1 MTHQS
6 PRTRATG
13 TQIPI
18 LRVEGFLIASIQQS
32 LDDDAVLA
40 FEQSMLERV
49 AAEDALGVV
58 IDITAVDV
66 VDSFMARTLNDI
78 ATAVGLIGAKVAV
91 VGIQPAAAITLVKMG
106 FTIPRAITA
115 LDLEKGLRALRAAA
129 SADEPEPTNASPGGS
144 HE

>member
-1 MTHQS
+1 MTMRS
-6 PRTRATG
+6 PRTLATT

-18 LRVEGFLIASIQQS
+18 LRVEGFLIASVQQS
-32 LDDDAVLA
+32 LDDAAVLA
-40 FEQSMLERV
+40 FEQSLLERV
-49 AAEDALGVV
+49 AAESALGVV

-78 ATAVGLIGAKVAV
+78 ALAVGLLGAKVAV
-91 VGIQPAAAITLVKMG
+91 VGIQPPAAITLVKIG

-115 LDLEKGLRALRAAA
+115 LDLEKGLQALRAAA
-129 SADEPEPTNASPGGS
+129 SAERPEPASEPPGVP